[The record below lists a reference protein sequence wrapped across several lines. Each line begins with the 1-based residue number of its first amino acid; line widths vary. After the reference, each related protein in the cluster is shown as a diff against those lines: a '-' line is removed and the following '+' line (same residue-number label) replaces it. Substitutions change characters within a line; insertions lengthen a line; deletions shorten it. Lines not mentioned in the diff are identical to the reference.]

1 MDDAKIGAEA
11 RKYILHRQLMS
22 ASTTDKVEEYWEI
35 VRAAGYR
42 VVDGG
47 QISGEYW
54 EVRDAETDE
63 FLKEGAGF
71 DNFQRE
77 VEEHWI
83 FKDNL
88 HDMVLELSGKSDID
102 PKQGISLP
110 KGLMDALEDWASDN
124 PDEVRALLA
133 E

>member
-11 RKYILHRQLMS
+11 RKYLLHRQLMS
-22 ASTTDKVEEYWEI
+22 VSTTDKVQEYWEI

-42 VVDGG
+42 VVTGG
-47 QISGEYW
+47 QVSGEYW

-63 FLKEGAGF
+63 FLKEGSGY
-71 DNFQRE
+71 DNFKLE
-77 VEEHWI
+77 LEEHWI
-83 FKDNL
+83 FSDAL
-88 HDMVLELSGKSDID
+88 HDLVLELGGESDID

-110 KGLMDALEDWASDN
+110 TGLMDVLEDWASDN
-124 PDEVRALLA
+124 PDEVRALLS

>member
-11 RKYILHRQLMS
+11 RKYLLHRQLMS
-22 ASTTDKVEEYWEI
+22 VSTTEKVQEYWEI

-42 VVDGG
+42 VVTGG
-47 QISGEYW
+47 QVSGEYW

-63 FLKEGAGF
+63 FLKEGSGY
-71 DNFQRE
+71 DNFKLE
-77 VEEHWI
+77 LEEHWI
-83 FKDNL
+83 FSDAL
-88 HDMVLELSGKSDID
+88 HDLVLELSGKSDID

-110 KGLMDALEDWASDN
+110 TGLMDVLEDWTSDN
-124 PDEVRALLA
+124 PDEVRALLS

>member
-11 RKYILHRQLMS
+11 RKYLLHRQLMS
-22 ASTTDKVEEYWEI
+22 ASTIDKVQEYWEI

-42 VVDGG
+42 VVTGG
-47 QISGEYW
+47 QVSGEYW

-63 FLKEGAGF
+63 FLKEGSGY
-71 DNFQRE
+71 DNFKLE
-77 VEEHWI
+77 LEEHWI
-83 FKDNL
+83 FSDAL
-88 HDMVLELSGKSDID
+88 HDLVLELGGESDID

-110 KGLMDALEDWASDN
+110 TGLLDVLEDWASDN
-124 PDEVRALLA
+124 PDEVRALLS

>member
-11 RKYILHRQLMS
+11 RKYLLHRQLMS
-22 ASTTDKVEEYWEI
+22 ASTTDKVQEYWEI

-42 VVDGG
+42 VVTGG
-47 QISGEYW
+47 QVSGEYW

-63 FLKEGAGF
+63 FLKEGSGY
-71 DNFQRE
+71 DNFKLE
-77 VEEHWI
+77 LEEHWI
-83 FKDNL
+83 FSDAL
-88 HDMVLELSGKSDID
+88 HDLVLELGGESDID

-110 KGLMDALEDWASDN
+110 TGLLDVLEDWASDN
-124 PDEVRALLA
+124 PDEVRALLS

>member
-11 RKYILHRQLMS
+11 RKYLLHRQLMS
-22 ASTTDKVEEYWEI
+22 ASTTDKVQEYWEI

-42 VVDGG
+42 VVTGG
-47 QISGEYW
+47 QVSGEYW

-63 FLKEGAGF
+63 FLKEGSGY
-71 DNFQRE
+71 DNFKLE
-77 VEEHWI
+77 LEEHWI
-83 FKDNL
+83 FSDAL
-88 HDMVLELSGKSDID
+88 HDLVLELGGESDID

-110 KGLMDALEDWASDN
+110 TGLMDALEDWASDN
-124 PDEVRALLA
+124 PDEVRALLS

>member
-11 RKYILHRQLMS
+11 RKYLLHRQLMS
-22 ASTTDKVEEYWEI
+22 VSTTDKVQEYWEI

-42 VVDGG
+42 VVTGG
-47 QISGEYW
+47 QVSGEYW

-63 FLKEGAGF
+63 FLKEGSGY
-71 DNFQRE
+71 DNFKLE
-77 VEEHWI
+77 LEEHWI
-83 FKDNL
+83 FSDAL
-88 HDMVLELSGKSDID
+88 HDLVLELSGKSDID

-110 KGLMDALEDWASDN
+110 TVLMDVLEDWESDN
-124 PDEVRALLA
+124 PDEVRALLS

>member
-11 RKYILHRQLMS
+11 RKYLLHRQLMS
-22 ASTTDKVEEYWEI
+22 ASTTDKVQEYWEI

-42 VVDGG
+42 VVTGG
-47 QISGEYW
+47 QVSGEYW

-63 FLKEGAGF
+63 FLKEGSGY
-71 DNFQRE
+71 DNFKLE
-77 VEEHWI
+77 LEEHWI
-83 FKDNL
+83 FSDAL
-88 HDMVLELSGKSDID
+88 HDLVLELGGESDIE

-110 KGLMDALEDWASDN
+110 TGLLDVLEDWASDN
-124 PDEVRALLA
+124 PDEVRALLS

>member
-11 RKYILHRQLMS
+11 RKYLLHRQLMS
-22 ASTTDKVEEYWEI
+22 ASTTDKVQEYWEI

-42 VVDGG
+42 VVTGG
-47 QISGEYW
+47 QVSGEYW

-63 FLKEGAGF
+63 FLKEGSGY
-71 DNFQRE
+71 DNFKLE
-77 VEEHWI
+77 LEEHWI
-83 FKDNL
+83 FSDAL
-88 HDMVLELSGKSDID
+88 HDLVLELSGESDID

-110 KGLMDALEDWASDN
+110 TGLMDVLEDWASDN
-124 PDEVRALLA
+124 PDEVHALLS